1 MRKTGIGLLVA
12 ALLCGLCGCFSMD
25 TDWRPLYS
33 DETSEFWSDISPA
46 QTEDSSA
53 ARTEIEES
61 AQDVLT
67 PHTETETSPA
77 ASSASSSAAGSR
89 QTGTADTSS
98 SASRATTAH
107 TTARTTTRQ
116 TTTRTTASTPAS
128 GEMRGV
134 WVSYI
139 ELDALLKANPTR
151 AGLQAAVA
159 QLMTDMKA
167 NGITDVYWIA
177 RANSDAYYTSACYRT
192 AARAQAPLKAGA
204 DPLAVAVE
212 AAHARGLKLHAWV
225 NPYRVG
231 KDRSYA
237 ACDDVFSYDGKYY
250 YIPTSEKAQALILKG
265 VREIVDGYAVDGIH
279 FDDYFYPA
287 GCADETKKADF
298 ERFTPGA
305 GQSCGDYR
313 RAAVSALVR
322 SVYTVCHSRTGCVF
336 GISPSHSLEKN
347 RDQYYADCGRWL
359 AEKGYVDYLCPQVYF
374 GLEHASAAFDRVVDT
389 WLSYPRSSGV
399 KLYFGLGLYKAGLKD
414 DRYAGSGRAE
424 WCQRGD
430 ILKREVLFLRSRA
443 KVNGMAFYS
452 YSYFDPS
459 TVAGRSEYD
468 RTYAEKEVKNLLSVL
483 R

>member
-1 MRKTGIGLLVA
+1 MRKAGIGLLVA
-12 ALLCGLCGCFSMD
+12 ALLCGLCGCFSVD

-33 DETSEFWSDISPA
+33 DETSEFRSDISPA

-61 AQDVLT
+61 VQDALT
-67 PHTETETSPA
+67 PRTETEPSLSA
-77 ASSASSSAAGSR
+77 VSASAVSSAAGSR
-89 QTGTADTSS
+89 QTETAGGKSSVSGTTTS
-98 SASRATTAH
+98 R
-107 TTARTTTRQ
+107 TTARTTAHQ
-116 TTTRTTASTPAS
+116 TTTRTTAPTSS
-128 GEMRGV
+128 EMRGV

-139 ELDALLKANPTR
+139 ELDALLKANPTK

-159 QLMTDMKA
+159 RLMADMRA

-177 RANSDAYYTSACYRT
+177 RANSDAYYTSSCFP
-192 AARAQAPLKAGA
+192 AATRAAALLKAGA
-204 DPLAVAVE
+204 DPLAIAVE

-231 KDRSYA
+231 KDKSNA
-237 ACDDVFSYDGKYY
+237 ACDDVFSYGGKYY
-250 YIPTSEKAQALILKG
+250 YIPTSEKAQTLILKG
-265 VREIVDGYAVDGIH
+265 IREIVDGYAVDGIH

-287 GCADETKKADF
+287 GCAAETKKSDF

-322 SVYTVCHSRTGCVF
+322 SAYTVCHSRTGCVF

-347 RDQYYADCGRWL
+347 REQYYADCGRWL

-374 GLEHASAAFDRVVDT
+374 GLEHASAAFDRVADT

-399 KLYFGLGLYKAGLKD
+399 KLYFGLGLYKAGLKND
-414 DRYAGSGRAE
+414 QYAGSGRAE

-443 KVNGMAFYS
+443 KADGMAFYS
-452 YSYFDPS
+452 YSYFDPA
-459 TVAGRSEYD
+459 TVAGKSDYD
-468 RTYAEKEVKNLLSVL
+468 RTYAEKEVQNLLSVL